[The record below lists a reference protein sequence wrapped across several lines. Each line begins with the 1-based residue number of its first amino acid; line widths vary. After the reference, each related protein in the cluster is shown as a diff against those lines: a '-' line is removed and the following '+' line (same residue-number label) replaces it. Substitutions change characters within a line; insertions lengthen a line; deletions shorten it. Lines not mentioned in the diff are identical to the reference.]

1 MPTIDNTYYCKTCN
15 RTMDQQ
21 QFYMSKRIDKYPPN
35 GKMPE
40 CKKCLTR
47 HVDNWDPKT
56 YLWILEE
63 IDVPYI
69 EDEWTT
75 LVERYCQ
82 DRSKVTGT
90 TVLGRY
96 LSKMKLKQYRDFSWD
111 DTEELKVRADAIK
124 SKAMARQGFS
134 GEEIEAALE
143 SGTMP
148 EKPVGWDEAGAPE
161 APSSIDMLEPIDFN
175 DDLTEEDRK
184 MLSLKWG
191 KTYRPYEWVQLEQY
205 YQEMMQSFD
214 IQTPSH
220 EDYLKLICKTSLKAH
235 QLIDLGDIEGFQK
248 MSKVYDS
255 LMKSAKF
262 TAVQNKTESGEYVN
276 SISELVYLCEKEEG
290 FIPRFYTDE
299 PKDKVDQTL
308 RDLRGY
314 TNRLVTEEMNL
325 GTLIEGAVKA
335 LQRQAEQ
342 AEDED
347 IDDEDLDLI
356 EQAETSLQDSDFE
369 EHYDF
374 LEQQAEEDEL
384 LFREILGGE
393 PAVPYKKHGGVYEDL
408 TDLEGRHE

>member
-1 MPTIDNTYYCKTCN
+1 MSAEQGYCKTCN
-15 RTMDQQ
+15 RTMDEN
-21 QFYMSKRIDKYPPN
+21 QFYLSKRIDKYPPN

-47 HVDNWDPKT
+47 HVDNWNPET
-56 YLWILEE
+56 FLWILEE

-82 DRSKVTGT
+82 DRSKVTGM

-96 LSKMKLKQYRDFSWD
+96 LSKMKLKQYRDNTWA
-111 DTEELKVRADAIK
+111 DTEKLKAEAEARKV
-124 SKAMARQGFS
+124 KAMTERGFT
-134 GEEIEAALE
+134 GEQIEEALAA
-143 SGTMP
+143 GTMP
-148 EKPVGWDEAGAPE
+148 EKPEGWDDLTDEEAASP
-161 APSSIDMLEPIDFN
+161 IDMLEPLDFN

-262 TAVQNKTESGEYVN
+262 TAVQNKAESGEYVN
-276 SISELVYLCEKEEG
+276 SISELVLLCEKEGG
-290 FIPRFYTDE
+290 FIPRFYTEE
-299 PKDKVDQTL
+299 PKDKADQTL

-314 TNRLVTEEMNL
+314 THKLVTEEMNL

-347 IDDEDLDLI
+347 IDDEDLDFL
-356 EQAETSLQDSDFE
+356 EETEKALQDDDFE
-369 EHYDF
+369 EHFNF
-374 LEQQAEEDEL
+374 LEHQAEEDEAL
-384 LFREILGGE
+384 LRELLG
-393 PAVPYKKHGGVYEDL
+393 EDV
-408 TDLEGRHE
+408 E

>member
-1 MPTIDNTYYCKTCN
+1 MPADTTYYCKTCN
-15 RTMDQQ
+15 RTMDET
-21 QFYMSKRIDKYPPN
+21 QFYLSKRVDKYPPN

-47 HVDNWDPKT
+47 HVDNWDPET
-56 YLWILEE
+56 FLWILKE

-96 LSKMKLKQYRDFSWD
+96 LSKMKLKQYRDYSWD
-111 DTEELKVRADAIK
+111 DTEKLKAEADARK
-124 SKAMARQGFS
+124 SEAMARQGFS

-143 SGTMP
+143 TGTMP
-148 EKPVGWDEAGAPE
+148 EKPEGWDSMPVAENSTPT
-161 APSSIDMLEPIDFN
+161 IDMLEPTDFN
-175 DDLTEEDRK
+175 DDLTDEDRK
-184 MLSLKWG
+184 YLSLKWG

-290 FIPRFYTDE
+290 FIPRFYIDE

-308 RDLRGY
+308 KDFRGY
-314 TNRLVTEEMNL
+314 TNKLVTEEMNL

-342 AEDED
+342 VEDED

-356 EQAETSLQDSDFE
+356 EQTENSIQDDDFE
-369 EHYDF
+369 EHFNF
-374 LEQQAEEDEL
+374 LEHQAEEDAALMREL
-384 LFREILGGE
+384 LGE
-393 PAVPYKKHGGVYEDL
+393 DDE
-408 TDLEGRHE
+408 

>member
-1 MPTIDNTYYCKTCN
+1 MSAEQGYCKTCN
-15 RTMDQQ
+15 RTMDEN
-21 QFYMSKRIDKYPPN
+21 QFYLSKRIDKYPPN

-47 HVDNWDPKT
+47 HVDNWNPET
-56 YLWILEE
+56 FLWILEE

-69 EDEWTT
+69 EEEWTT
-75 LVERYCQ
+75 LVERYCK
-82 DRSKVTGT
+82 DRSKVTGM

-96 LSKMKLKQYRDFSWD
+96 LSKMKLKQYRDNTWA
-111 DTEELKVRADAIK
+111 DTEKLKAEAEARKV
-124 SKAMARQGFS
+124 KAMTERGFT
-134 GEEIEAALE
+134 GEQIEEALAA
-143 SGTMP
+143 GTMP
-148 EKPVGWDEAGAPE
+148 EKPEGWDDFADEEAAVSP
-161 APSSIDMLEPIDFN
+161 IDMLEPLDFN
-175 DDLTEEDRK
+175 DDLTEEDK
-184 MLSLKWG
+184 KYLSLKWG

-248 MSKVYDS
+248 MSIVYDS

-262 TAVQNKTESGEYVN
+262 TAVQNKAESGEYVN
-276 SISELVYLCEKEEG
+276 SISELVLLCEKEGG
-290 FIPRFYTDE
+290 FIPRFHTEE
-299 PKDKVDQTL
+299 PKDKADQTL

-314 TNRLVTEEMNL
+314 THKLVTEEMNL

-347 IDDEDLDLI
+347 IDDEDLDFL
-356 EQAETSLQDSDFE
+356 EETEKALQDDDFE
-369 EHYDF
+369 EHFNF
-374 LEQQAEEDEL
+374 LEHQAEEDEAL
-384 LFREILGGE
+384 LRELLG
-393 PAVPYKKHGGVYEDL
+393 EDV
-408 TDLEGRHE
+408 E